1 MCGIVGAFAPNSLD
15 LVAQALPKLEHRGP
29 DSRGMTDLGP
39 CALGMVRLAIQD
51 PLPRADQPMTR
62 GDLTVVFNGEIYNFR
77 ELRGQLSALGHSFTT
92 TGDTEVVLC
101 ALLEWGMAALDRFHG
116 MFAIAWWSAASATL
130 HVARDRCG
138 IKPLYWRSVG
148 ASGVEFAS
156 EVRALSRP
164 ESQIS
169 MTAVDQFLRF
179 GSPISETIYSDVLEL
194 MPGNVLAVS
203 EDRLSIS
210 SWIPVRGLGEGLAN
224 GAQPIEAF
232 ESAIASHLLADR
244 KVAVFLSG
252 GFDSALVARGIRDAG
267 GSPLAITLDTGG
279 NADEVAGAVRTASH
293 YGLEHHVVR
302 VASDDLPTLAAD
314 FMAAQD
320 QPTIDGFN
328 TYLVSKAAVSE
339 GCAVALSGL
348 GGDEVLG
355 GYGYYSSALS
365 HRMIQ
370 HVPKSLM
377 SKTAGLLEGV
387 TGKPA
392 SRLVAL
398 AGAVTPVER
407 FVASREV
414 FSADETSQLTG
425 TSSPADLGLKSD
437 HSQSVFRQLQ
447 TLDFDTYL
455 RATLL
460 RDSDVFSMWHGLE
473 IRVPMLDC
481 AFVRSAGEHP
491 EELSKRSLAEAAGD
505 PYLMSIANQRK
516 LGFVLPWDTWLPH
529 LIAANVGDLS
539 SADPWHGLV
548 DPDLGCKFVERGGID
563 PQRTW
568 TLLVLATWLSLH
580 TQGVS

>member
-1 MCGIVGAFAPNSLD
+1 MS
-15 LVAQALPKLEHRGP
+15 
-29 DSRGMTDLGP
+29 
-39 CALGMVRLAIQD
+39 
-51 PLPRADQPMTR
+51 R

-77 ELRGQLSALGHSFTT
+77 ELRTELSARGHSFMT
-92 TGDTEVVLC
+92 TGDTEVVVC
-101 ALLEWGMAALDRFHG
+101 ALLEWGLQALERFHG
-116 MFAIAWWSAASATL
+116 MFAIAWWSHTSASL

-148 ASGVEFAS
+148 AGGVEFAS
-156 EVRALSRP
+156 EVRALRRSS
-164 ESQIS
+164 SQVS
-169 MTAVDQFLRF
+169 GPALDQFLRF
-179 GSPISETIYSDVLEL
+179 GSPISETIYSDVREL

-210 SWIPVRGLGEGLAN
+210 SWTSVQEPPDRPAAHL
-224 GAQPIEAF
+224 QPIEAF
-232 ESAIASHLLADR
+232 EAAIASHLVADR

-252 GFDSALVARGIRDAG
+252 GFDSALVARGVRDAG
-267 GSPLAITLDTGG
+267 GAPLAITLDTGG
-279 NADEVAGAVRTASH
+279 NADEVAGALRTARQ

-302 VASDDLPTLAAD
+302 VASEDLPKLVAD

-328 TYLVSKAAVSE
+328 TYLVSRAAVAE

-355 GYGYYSSALS
+355 GYGYYSRSFG
-365 HRMIQ
+365 HRAIQ
-370 HVPKSLM
+370 YVPKSLM
-377 SKTAGLLEGV
+377 AKTAGLMEAV

-398 AGAVTPVER
+398 AGAVSPVER

-414 FSADETSQLTG
+414 FSAGETTQLTG
-425 TSSPADLGLKSD
+425 FSSPAHLGLVSD
-437 HSQSVFRQLQ
+437 HSQSIFRQLQ

-460 RDSDVFSMWHGLE
+460 RDSDTFSMWHGLE
-473 IRVPMLDC
+473 IRVPMLDSG
-481 AFVRSAGEHP
+481 FVHSARAHP
-491 EELSKRSLAEAAGD
+491 ADFSKGSLAEAAQD
-505 PYLMSIANQRK
+505 PYLMSIVNQRK
-516 LGFVLPWDTWLPH
+516 LGFVLPWDSWLPH
-529 LIAANVGDLS
+529 LVAANVGDLR

-548 DPDLGCKFVERGGID
+548 DPNVGCRFVERGGID
-563 PQRTW
+563 SQRTW
-568 TLLVLATWLSLH
+568 TLLVLATWLSLR